1 MSVSRRES
9 IYLDFV
15 RALAAFLVVL
25 DHAPTLFD
33 LPNGPRWGHQ
43 AVMVFFV
50 LSGYVICNVADNRKP
65 MCAASWWHD
74 SLDCGPY
81 SCRPWF

>member
-1 MSVSRRES
+1 LNRV
-9 IYLDFV
+9 YLNFV
-15 RALAAFLVVL
+15 RALAAFFVVL

-50 LSGYVICNVADNRKP
+50 LSGYVICNVADTRETDVCSFLVARLARLWSVLLP
-65 MCAASWWHD
+65 AMV
-74 SLDCGPY
+74 
-81 SCRPWF
+81 